1 MKLIATLVAS
11 LAIASSATA
20 NVPTRIVVTASGLPT
35 AHISYADL
43 NVGSDA
49 GRKTLTNRIRAA
61 ATYLCFDS
69 SVEPLG
75 SDLERHD
82 CYRAAVTSGANQIE
96 AIVASNE
103 TTSDLGG
110 H

>member
-1 MKLIATLVAS
+1 MKLIATLVAG
-11 LAIASSATA
+11 LAMASAANA

-43 NVGSDA
+43 NIGSAD
-49 GRKTLTNRIRAA
+49 GRKTLTNRISAA

-75 SDLERHD
+75 SSLERHD
-82 CYRAAVTSGANQIE
+82 CYRAAMTSGANQME
-96 AIVASNE
+96 AIAAADE
-103 TTSDLGG
+103 TTTDLGS